1 MACKI
6 QAYLNDV
13 KGRVLEALPETKDI
27 AKTSL
32 KLIKTKTGKDTVAK
46 VEMFLLHKHLGEGKA
61 YNGLTTKS
69 GGKFDVVIKD
79 VRLEEDGS
87 LTVEASKVGETKR
100 YTYKGVDVNT
110 GVSSKGSKFELI
122 EGLGVKVFGSRT
134 YTVSGF
140 NKPLEN
146 LAGPANEHVSRMLV
160 GLGVKGNE
168 SVSPYLKKWHRQLKV
183 KSSIYAESVR
193 LLDKG
198 FSDEGVWGKIKAFT
212 FTTGD
217 INRENMNKLLS
228 IVNTVQRR
236 NVQILDSKM
245 PELDRKVNRTITNKQ
260 IRNNIDQVF
269 GKIALGNLL
278 DVAGLWNEVE
288 TGAKS
293 IEELVKGL
301 NLDNNEKLRAK
312 YLAEAMVDGKYTGGV
327 INSGRN
333 KKVGAAATL
342 ISLGMNDGKLL
353 STFKYV
359 HKKHPELYVELR
371 QMAII
376 NKDMNESVNSG
387 LNAESLT
394 NDSTAVYNGYE
405 ESGTVD
411 VYDQQLEMRFLDA
424 QSISDIINNQSTEVW
439 TVVRDATDTSL
450 GVISRTALASSMT
463 GLGTGINRV
472 KNGIPL
478 ESKFVEAELAKDR
491 DWMNKNNVI
500 MDTDNGYARYRVML
514 TTAEK
519 EKAGIRG
526 DVAHTLYRTYVHNKE
541 LIETR
546 TARSLIVDSMVE
558 AVKTDTELAELE
570 RKLRSN
576 SKKKREDRVE
586 IPVFL
591 KSTWLGD
598 KEMSE
603 KYPYIYKKYKPARGL
618 SDYGNFSKSI
628 THVRKDMS
636 DMVIGYKQDAFLK
649 DEWPTFQEWERY
661 YKQLV
666 QMLKIK
672 LVVASPAKLAVDVA
686 SNNSILMT
694 TGMSPVDAWKW
705 SNEAL
710 KLSGEMSKLENELVR
725 TNLDLVMAKADGADT
740 TKLEEAVKKAEEA
753 ILSHEYNDAIKFGFI
768 QSEGT
773 ELMLKEFDTISGLQH
788 SIDTLLG
795 KAMTDN
801 KGDTTGIHKAIT
813 WWMEAGFGVDDIV
826 KAVGTSSMI
835 KGTSFGEELVGIGDR
850 LANKKPRIKAKEK
863 ELGRKLTAEEVKDL
877 EDSADTVRY
886 VAELLASP
894 SSEIVR
900 QGSRVM
906 QLGDIMAKWS
916 LYKYYVQKYS
926 EQYMKEYK
934 TSGVPVAELQ
944 KIKDRAGIEAS
955 DMFIDYRINMP
966 KEIKVLSDLGIM
978 MFPSFWIRAQKI
990 VWNLGK
996 NYPVNVGVGYV
1007 VADLL
1012 GMEGASIVDA
1022 NIINKASEGTLI
1034 SAGQD
1039 VLNLGT
1045 LVVGAR

>member
-32 KLIKTKTGKDTVAK
+32 KLIKTKTGKDTIAK

-61 YNGLTTKS
+61 YNSLTTKS
-69 GGKFDVVIKD
+69 GGKFNVVIKD

-87 LTVEASKVGETKR
+87 LTIEASKIGETKR

-146 LAGPANEHVSRMLV
+146 LAGPVNEHVSRMLV

-168 SVSPYLKKWHRQLKV
+168 HISPYLKKWHRQLKV
-183 KSSIYAESVR
+183 KSSIYAESAR

-198 FSDEGVWGKIKAFT
+198 FGDDALWGKIKAFT

-217 INRENMNKLLS
+217 INREKFNKLLS

-236 NVQILDSKM
+236 NVEILDTKL
-245 PELDRKVNRTITNKQ
+245 PGLDRMVNKTIRSKAM
-260 IRNNIDQVF
+260 RESIDEVF
-269 GKIALGNLL
+269 GGIALGNLL
-278 DVAGLWNEVE
+278 DMAGLWNEIE
-288 TGAKS
+288 TGNKS
-293 IEELVKGL
+293 IDELVKGL
-301 NLDNNEKLRAK
+301 NLDTREQFQAK
-312 YLAEAMVDGKYTGGV
+312 HLAEAMVDGKYTGGV

-342 ISLGMNDGKLL
+342 LALGRDEGRLL
-353 STFKYV
+353 STLKYV
-359 HKKHPELYVELR
+359 HRKHPELYVELR

-376 NKDMNESVNSG
+376 VKNQKEAVNNG
-387 LNAESLT
+387 LDAQSLS

-405 ESGTVD
+405 EAGTVD
-411 VYDQQLEMRFLDA
+411 VYAQQLEMRFLDA
-424 QSISDIINNQSTEVW
+424 QSISDILNNQSTEVW
-439 TVVRDATDTSL
+439 KVIRPATDTEL
-450 GVISRTALASSMT
+450 GIIARPELTSSMA
-463 GLGTGINRV
+463 GLGTGINRI
-472 KNGIPL
+472 KNGIAL
-478 ESKFVEAELAKDR
+478 ETKFVEAALAKDK
-491 DWMNKNNVI
+491 DWMNKNNVV

-514 TTAEK
+514 TKEEK
-519 EKAGIRG
+519 IKAGLRR
-526 DVAHTLYRTYVHNKE
+526 DVAHTLFRTYVHNKE

-546 TARSLIVDSMVE
+546 SARELIVDSMIE
-558 AVKTDTELAELE
+558 PVKTDAEFDELE

-576 SKKKREDRVE
+576 SKKKMADRVE

-598 KEMSE
+598 EEMSK
-603 KYPYIYKKYKPARGL
+603 KYPFIFKKYKPARGL
-618 SDYGNFSKSI
+618 SDYGNFSKNI
-628 THVRKDMS
+628 THVRKDMA

-672 LVVASPAKLAVDVA
+672 LVVASPAKLAVDIA

-710 KLSGEMSKLENELVR
+710 KLSGEMSKLESALVKAK
-725 TNLDLVMAKADGADT
+725 LDLVIAEADGKDT
-740 TKLEEAVKKAEEA
+740 TQLKKAADDAENA
-753 ILSHEYNDAIKFGFI
+753 IRDHEYHDAIEYGFI

-788 SIDTLLG
+788 SIDMLLG
-795 KAMTDN
+795 KVMKDS
-801 KGDTTGIHKAIT
+801 KGDSTEIHKAIA
-813 WWMEAGFGVDDIV
+813 WWMDAGFSIDDIT
-826 KAVGTSSMI
+826 KAAGTSSML

-863 ELGRKLTAEEVKDL
+863 ELGRKLTADEVKDL
-877 EDSADTVRY
+877 QDSADTVRY

-894 SSEIVR
+894 SSEVVR
-900 QGSRVM
+900 QGSRTM

-926 EQYMKEYK
+926 EQYMKDNK
-934 TSGVPVAELQ
+934 TSGVPAAELQ

-966 KEIKVLSDLGIM
+966 KELKVLSDLGVM

-990 VWNLGK
+990 IWNLGK

-1007 VADLL
+1007 VADLMGL
-1012 GMEGASIVDA
+1012 EGASIVDA
-1022 NIINKASEGTLI
+1022 NIINKAAEGTLV

-1045 LVVGAR
+1045 LVIGAR